1 MGSGVGRERHITAQR
16 DTWQLVEIMIRTKTG
31 KMRSEFK
38 ASGQISINPEDFSL
52 GMTARQEDLLH
63 QMMTEQEES
72 NPEQVKKAEKDLSW
86 ITKNYNVANVEKK
99 DGTHHGEL
107 KTGKSNVKETL
118 FVHKNKFQAA
128 ASKLNTVQN
137 LVNVKVTKSKEPRGP
152 LKPEGALK
160 PIEILKIKEIPAR
173 TETPKPKEVHKQKEL
188 TKAKEPPRPSKT
200 VIIKEKG

>member
-1 MGSGVGRERHITAQR
+1 MNILIAIARYHQNVNNSGVGRERHITAER
-16 DTWQLVEIMIRTKTG
+16 DTWQLVEIMIQTNENRDETENGNGKPERTKTG

-38 ASGQISINPEDFSL
+38 AFGQISINPEDFSL

-72 NPEQVKKAEKDLSW
+72 NPEQVKKAEKVLSW
-86 ITKNYNVANVEKK
+86 ITKNYNVADVEKK

-137 LVNVKVTKSKEPRGP
+137 LANMKVTK
-152 LKPEGALK
+152 
-160 PIEILKIKEIPAR
+160 
-173 TETPKPKEVHKQKEL
+173 TQ
-188 TKAKEPPRPSKT
+188 
-200 VIIKEKG
+200 